1 MSELQALQLSFTQHL
16 RDPARHPVPAGLD
29 RRRMGIYSRLVVGN
43 VSSLLQRF
51 FGKLRQTLS
60 EDAWEAMVR
69 DFFIHHQAETPY
81 FPSLA
86 GEFAAYLA
94 ARPDAKGLPGFAAEL
109 AHYEWLDLALYILDA
124 EAPAAPL
131 AAKRLASARLSLS
144 PLARPLAY
152 EYPVHRIHGG
162 FQPAAP
168 SAQPHCLLMLR
179 DLQDRVRTFELQPL
193 AYQLLRTME
202 AHPGLAPQEW
212 LAAHAGAFAKQ
223 GMDLLESF
231 NQHHIF
237 TEAQT

>member
-1 MSELQALQLSFTQHL
+1 MSELLELQRAFTGHL
-16 RDPARHPVPAGLD
+16 RDPARHPAPKGLD
-29 RRRMGIYSRLVVGN
+29 GRRLGIYSRLVFNN

-60 EDAWEAMVR
+60 EAAWEQMVR
-69 DFFIHHQAETPY
+69 DFFINHRAETPY

-124 EAPAAPL
+124 EAPAAPV
-131 AAKRLASARLSLS
+131 AAKRLASARLKLS

-152 EYPVHRIHGG
+152 QYPVHRIHGG

-193 AYQLLRTME
+193 AYQLLSAME
-202 AHPGLAPQEW
+202 AQPGLVPQEW
-212 LAAHAGAFAKQ
+212 LDAHAGAFAKQ

-231 NQHHIF
+231 NQHHLF
-237 TEAQT
+237 TETQT